1 MDRDG
6 TVVAGEGE
14 ASSSDSDSDMDEDDM
29 DADEA
34 AAGAGVQPSCDAP
47 QQPKGPVI
55 DKEGFELVQ
64 KRRPRGRANG

>member
-6 TVVAGEGE
+6 TVIAGAGE
-14 ASSSDSDSDMDEDDM
+14 ACSSDSDSDMDEDDM

-34 AAGAGVQPSCDAP
+34 AAGAGVQTSHGAP

-55 DKEGFELVQ
+55 DEDGFELVQ
-64 KRRPRGRANG
+64 KRRPRGRSTG